1 MAVWEPAFAP
11 RPRSQRQR
19 NCERTGVSDSGKVQ
33 GKFRSADVVPKVM
46 ERLRVSGIDVPASI
60 FEETLAVP

>member
-1 MAVWEPAFAP
+1 
-11 RPRSQRQR
+11 
-19 NCERTGVSDSGKVQ
+19 VQ